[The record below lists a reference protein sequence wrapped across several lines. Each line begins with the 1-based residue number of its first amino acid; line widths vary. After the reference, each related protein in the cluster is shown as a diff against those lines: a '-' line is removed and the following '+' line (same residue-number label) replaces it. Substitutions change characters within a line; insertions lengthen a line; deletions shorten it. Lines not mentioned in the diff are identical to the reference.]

1 MYDVLYNRQPD
12 NPNHRGNQMSIER
25 KELLIK
31 LMQIRDLNELRLIRS
46 AINDR
51 IKEVGSAI
59 KYDLN
64 KGDKV
69 VIDSPRRELKEEGT
83 IVKVNRTRAVVNING
98 KQWNVPFSMI
108 TKQ

>member
-1 MYDVLYNRQPD
+1 
-12 NPNHRGNQMSIER
+12 MSIER
-25 KELLIK
+25 KELLMQ

-51 IKEVGSAI
+51 IIEVGSAI
-59 KYDLN
+59 KYDLG

-83 IVKVNRTRAVVNING
+83 IVKVNRTRAVVNIEG
-98 KQWNVPFSMI
+98 KKWNVPFSLI
-108 TKQ
+108 TKT

>member
-1 MYDVLYNRQPD
+1 
-12 NPNHRGNQMSIER
+12 MSIER
-25 KELLIK
+25 KELLIT
-31 LMQIRDLNELRLIRS
+31 LMQIRDINELRLIRS

-51 IKEVGSAI
+51 IIEVGSAI
-59 KYDLN
+59 KYDLG

-83 IVKVNRTRAVVNING
+83 IVKVNRTRAVVLIDG
-98 KQWNVPFSMI
+98 TKWNVPFALI

>member
-1 MYDVLYNRQPD
+1 
-12 NPNHRGNQMSIER
+12 MSIER
-25 KELLIK
+25 KELLMQ
-31 LMQIRDLNELRLIRS
+31 LMQIRDLDELRLIRS

-59 KYDLN
+59 KYDLD

-98 KQWNVPFSMI
+98 KQWNVPFALI
-108 TKQ
+108 NKP

>member
-1 MYDVLYNRQPD
+1 
-12 NPNHRGNQMSIER
+12 MSIER
-25 KELLIK
+25 KELLMQ

-51 IKEVGSAI
+51 IIEVGSAI
-59 KYDLN
+59 KYDLG

-83 IVKVNRTRAVVNING
+83 IVKVNRTRAVVEMNG
-98 KQWNVPFSMI
+98 TKWNVPFALI
-108 TKQ
+108 TKP